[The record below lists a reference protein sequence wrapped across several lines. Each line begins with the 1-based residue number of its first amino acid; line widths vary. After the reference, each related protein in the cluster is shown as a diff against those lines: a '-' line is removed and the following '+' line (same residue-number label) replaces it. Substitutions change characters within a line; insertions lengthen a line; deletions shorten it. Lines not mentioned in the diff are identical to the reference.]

1 MRTLEARLEIEYY
14 HQWRRRRTWLNTGAF
29 CQKLSEYIIILVET
43 ILTKGELYFLLA
55 LDTLLQQ
62 SPRRCLTEEKV
73 SWTITVE
80 NIL

>member
-1 MRTLEARLEIEYY
+1 MRTPEARLEIEYY
-14 HQWRRRRTWLNTGAF
+14 QQWERRTWLNMELSGR
-29 CQKLSEYIIILVET
+29 KLSEYIIILLET

-55 LDTLLQQ
+55 LNTLRQQ
-62 SPRRCLTEEKV
+62 SARRCRIEEKV